1 MKFTNSVLIKLENI
15 FKENGYTVRYEKGNF
30 NPDYCLLEQK
40 KIVILNKYFDTEA
53 KVNSL
58 LSILSKIR
66 IDKSKMQEE
75 TSTFYDKLSQ
85 LKLKFE

>member
-1 MKFTNSVLIKLENI
+1 MKFTNSVLKKVENI
-15 FKENGYTVRYEKGNF
+15 FEENGYTVRYEKGNF

-40 KIVILNKYFDTEA
+40 KIVIINKYFDTEA

-66 IDKSKMQEE
+66 IDKSVMQEE
-75 TSTFYDKLSQ
+75 TNAFYDKLSQ

>member
-1 MKFTNSVLIKLENI
+1 MKFTNSVLKKVENI
-15 FKENGYTVRYEKGNF
+15 FEENGYTVRYEKGNF

-40 KIVILNKYFDTEA
+40 KIVIINKYFDTEA

-66 IDKSKMQEE
+66 IDKSIMQEE
-75 TSTFYDKLSQ
+75 TSTFYDKLAQ